1 MLITKRFH
9 LVVGI
14 AILLVS
20 LLANTTTG
28 RTGTQ
33 EIGGAGGVGDRA
45 YQGATPAAT
54 AEPTEKVSD
63 FPAQAD
69 QIAQGPHKAVK
80 SNDGR
85 LTLMI
90 PDGALP
96 AGVSET
102 SIKITNIPPN
112 SVPVTVAG
120 GQPTLAYRFEPDGL
134 KFSTPAIVVLTI
146 NPPAGGNQPMLWTV
160 SGDTVEAIN
169 TIWYSTDP
177 KTRRLTIT
185 APLAHFSDLI
195 SSKGL
200 FRVDLRTIADH
211 TQNNPFNAEATV
223 SREEPSPIENW
234 TLNGYWAGLGPL
246 APRSASNTPPT
257 TALSTRDFSVRQ
269 QFTCNGLS
277 DFARVTYTANI
288 DFSLNVEVKKQI
300 KTFRLGQTLSVT
312 RNFMCVRLV
321 KTLSVTFGNFTST
334 YKITAADPDLD
345 KLTYAWTN
353 SNSCGD
359 FVVTSDSSV
368 AKWVHPHTSDP
379 GACPEE
385 GTHHPAQVTVVVSD
399 GHGATET
406 VTYTAG
412 SSIGLCKFE
421 LTGTEVEGPCS
432 ITP

>member
-9 LVVGI
+9 LVVGLT
-14 AILLVS
+14 ILVGA
-20 LLANTTTG
+20 LLATTG
-28 RTGTQ
+28 RTGSQ
-33 EIGGAGGVGDRA
+33 GA
-45 YQGATPAAT
+45 ATPAAT
-54 AEPTEKVSD
+54 AIATSEPGVSSD
-63 FPAQAD
+63 FPMRAD
-69 QIAQGPHKAVK
+69 QIEKGPHKTVK

-85 LTLMI
+85 LTLLI

-96 AGVSET
+96 ANVSES
-102 SIKITNIPPN
+102 SIKITNIPP
-112 SVPVTVAG
+112 SGVPVIVAG
-120 GQPTLAYRFEPDGL
+120 NQPTLAYRFEPDGL

-160 SGDTVEAIN
+160 SGDNVEAI
-169 TIWYSTDP
+169 TSIWYATDQ
-177 KTRRLTIT
+177 KTRRLIIT
-185 APLAHFSDLI
+185 APMTHFSELI
-195 SSKGL
+195 SSRGL

-211 TQNNPFNAEATV
+211 AQNNPFNAEATV

-288 DFSLNVEVKKQI
+288 DFELNVEVKKQI
-300 KTFRLGQTLSVT
+300 KKYRLGQTLSVT
-312 RNFMCVRLV
+312 RDFMCVRLV
-321 KTLSVTFGNFTST
+321 KTLAVTFGNFTST

-353 SNSCGD
+353 SNSCGE

-368 AKWVHPHTSDP
+368 AKWVHPHTNEA

-385 GTHHPAQVTVVVSD
+385 GTHHPGAITVVVSD

-412 SSIGLCKFE
+412 SSVGVCKFE
-421 LTGTEVEGPCS
+421 LTGTQVDGPCS

>member
-9 LVVGI
+9 LVVGA
-14 AILLVS
+14 AILAVS
-20 LLANTTTG
+20 LLASANTTIGQTG
-28 RTGTQ
+28 SQ
-33 EIGGAGGVGDRA
+33 GVA
-45 YQGATPAAT
+45 TPGATAIAT
-54 AEPTEKVSD
+54 SEPTGALSD
-63 FPAQAD
+63 FPTRAS
-69 QIAQGPHKAVK
+69 QIANGPHKTVK

-85 LTLMI
+85 LMLLI

-96 AGVSET
+96 PDVPET
-102 SIKITNIPPN
+102 SIKITNVPPN

-120 GQPTLAYRFEPDGL
+120 NPLTLAYRFEPDGL
-134 KFSTPAIVVLTI
+134 KFSTPAVIVLTM

-160 SGDTVEAIN
+160 SGDNVEAI
-169 TIWYSTDP
+169 TSIWYATDP
-177 KTRRLTIT
+177 KTRRLIVT
-185 APLAHFSDLI
+185 APLGHFSDLI

-211 TQNNPFNAEATV
+211 AQNNPFNAEATV

-234 TLNGYWAGLGPL
+234 KLNGYWVGLGPL
-246 APRSASNTPPT
+246 APRSASNRPPT

-288 DFSLNVEVKKQI
+288 DFELNVEVKKQI

-312 RNFMCVRLV
+312 RDFMCVRLV

-334 YKITAADPDLD
+334 YKVTAADPDLD
-345 KLTYAWTN
+345 KLTYAWSN
-353 SNSCGD
+353 SNSCGE
-359 FVVTSDSSV
+359 FLVTSDSTV
-368 AKWVHPHTSDP
+368 AKWVHPHTNDP

-385 GTHHPAQVTVVVSD
+385 GTHHPGEITVVVSD

-421 LTGTEVEGPCS
+421 LTGPEVDGPCS